1 LKCKQ
6 VEANVQPSDPTSL
19 LLFFLKKGGSVMN
32 VEKGTERKIYTG
44 IWNVKPGER
53 ETKLGKSGEIR
64 RARNMYLE
72 TM

>member
-1 LKCKQ
+1 
-6 VEANVQPSDPTSL
+6 
-19 LLFFLKKGGSVMN
+19 MN